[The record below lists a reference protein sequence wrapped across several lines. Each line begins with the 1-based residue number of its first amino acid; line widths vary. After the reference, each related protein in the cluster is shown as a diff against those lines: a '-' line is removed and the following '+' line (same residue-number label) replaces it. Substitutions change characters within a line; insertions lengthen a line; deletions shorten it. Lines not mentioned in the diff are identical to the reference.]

1 MKVLVTG
8 GLGYLGSVL
17 RRELESDGIQAR
29 VLDTDCYHQIPM
41 GDGHAVDLLRT
52 DIRDTSL
59 VSKQLDGVDA
69 VVHLAAIV
77 GDSAGDLDQE
87 MTIEV
92 NEASTARLAAECAR
106 KGIRMIFAS
115 TSSVYGYNGHE
126 LLAEDARTIPLSVYA
141 ICKLAAEDAILG
153 ALPDRSVVF
162 RFGTL
167 FGLSPRMRFDLVV
180 NRFIG
185 QAIQDRRIAV
195 FGGNQLRPF
204 LHVGTAARAIKK
216 ALLSN
221 RTGLYNFGGT
231 NMTIMEVAKTVSKMS
246 QCEVKIYPEIKDIRN
261 YAIDSR
267 KAEATFGHLEGPGI
281 EFAFGEISDA
291 YRSGIISDYALRIY
305 NNEEMLRESR

>member
-17 RRELESDGIQAR
+17 RRELEADGIQTR
-29 VLDTDCYHQIPM
+29 VIDTDCYHQVPM
-41 GDGHAVDLLRT
+41 GDGRSMDLLRT
-52 DIRDTSL
+52 DIRDTGA

-77 GDSAGDLDQE
+77 GDSAGDLNQE

-106 KGIRMIFAS
+106 RGLRMIFAS
-115 TSSVYGYNGHE
+115 TSSVYGYNGSD
-126 LLAEDARTIPLSVYA
+126 LLAENARTIPLSVYA
-141 ICKLAAEDAILG
+141 ICKLAAEEAILNV
-153 ALPDRSVVF
+153 LPERSVIF

-204 LHVGTAARAIKK
+204 LHVSTAARVIKK
-216 ALLSN
+216 ALLGDKS
-221 RTGLYNFGGT
+221 GLYNLGGS
-231 NMTIMEVAKTVSKMS
+231 NMTIMEVAKIVSEMS
-246 QCEVKIYPEIKDIRN
+246 RCELKVYPEIKDIRN
-261 YAIDSR
+261 YAIDSA
-267 KAEATFGHLEGPGI
+267 KAEASFGPLDGPGI
-281 EFAFGEISDA
+281 DFAFREISAA
-291 YRSGIISDYALRIY
+291 YQSGAIRDYALKVY
-305 NNEEMLRESR
+305 NNEEMLREAR